1 MGPDAESLARREA
14 NQLFSSGGASLQG
27 LRLRIENTV
36 AVALEDLAAAFQESR
51 RMSEDL
57 RDSEACDIY
66 ERVHSQFSEKIGQW
80 ERLAQRH
87 LEEVKKSHKP
97 GMLEKVK
104 AEIADVRK
112 QYQVAVRLLSR
123 LRGTLQS
130 LSKRG
135 GATGMGPAISRATG
149 NRGTGFQDIDETWLK
164 DE

>member
-1 MGPDAESLARREA
+1 MGPEAEGRARREA

-27 LRLRIENTV
+27 LRLRIENSV
-36 AVALEDLAAAFQESR
+36 AVTLEDLVAAFQESR
-51 RMSEDL
+51 RMSEDQ
-57 RDSEACDIY
+57 RDPEACDIY
-66 ERVHSQFSEKIGQW
+66 ERVCNQFTEKIGQW
-80 ERLAQRH
+80 ERVAQKH

-104 AEIADVRK
+104 AEMADVRK

-135 GATGMGPAISRATG
+135 AAKGTGPAISRATG
-149 NRGTGFQDIDETWLK
+149 KSGTGFQDIDETWLN